1 MARKCTQGA
10 RPLAAA
16 LGFAAAAGIAA
27 PSAAVETGRTHP
39 LRSQNLDETFPD
51 VDRPR
56 SHAPPLRRCHR
67 RPAPAA
73 AQKPS
78 PPAPAAAAAGP
89 AAAADPSYLTVR
101 EKDYVLTVHRPAGWQ
116 EDAEGA
122 KKYHGK
128 FLFHP
133 QPEAGKADSGTML
146 LVSTY
151 HKFDENVSLR
161 LQSDA
166 DSFRK
171 QFPNLEQGTVDVKHP
186 KYATYA
192 RVFSQPGGFSQYVT
206 YLNPG
211 GAQPY
216 AVYVALGREKGAATP
231 AELAAYK
238 ALVESLVISL
248 PAGKPGS

>member
-1 MARKCTQGA
+1 MKSFQTSI
-10 RPLAAA
+10 A
-16 LGFAAAAGIAA
+16 LGVTLLLCTVAA
-27 PSAAVETGRTHP
+27 P
-39 LRSQNLDETFPD
+39 L
-51 VDRPR
+51 
-56 SHAPPLRRCHR
+56 
-67 RPAPAA
+67 PAG

-78 PPAPAAAAAGP
+78 PPAAAAAAAP
-89 AAAADPSYLTVR
+89 APAADPSYLTVR

-122 KKYHGK
+122 TKYRGK
-128 FLFHP
+128 FLFRP
-133 QPEAGKADSGTML
+133 QAEAGKADSGAVL

-151 HKFDENVSLR
+151 HKVDENVSLR
-161 LQSDA
+161 LQSDT

-192 RVFSQPGGFSQYVT
+192 RVFSQPDGFYQYVA

-211 GAQPY
+211 GSQPY

-238 ALVESLVISL
+238 QLVESLVISL

>member
-1 MARKCTQGA
+1 MKSFQTSNPLGA
-10 RPLAAA
+10 TLLLCAV
-16 LGFAAAAGIAA
+16 
-27 PSAAVETGRTHP
+27 AAVAAVAGT
-39 LRSQNLDETFPD
+39 
-51 VDRPR
+51 
-56 SHAPPLRRCHR
+56 
-67 RPAPAA
+67 APAG

-78 PPAPAAAAAGP
+78 SPAP

-101 EKDYVLTVHRPAGWQ
+101 EKDYVLTVHRPVGWQ

-122 KKYHGK
+122 TKYRGK
-128 FLFHP
+128 FLFRP
-133 QPEAGKADSGTML
+133 QPEAGKADSGTVL

-151 HKFDENVSLR
+151 HKFDENVALR

-171 QFPNLEQGTVDVKHP
+171 QFPNLVEGTVDVKHP
-186 KYATYA
+186 RYATYA
-192 RVFSQPGGFSQYVT
+192 RVFSQPDGFYQYVT

-211 GAQPY
+211 GSQPY

-238 ALVESLVISL
+238 QLVESLVISL

>member
-1 MARKCTQGA
+1 MKSFQTSI
-10 RPLAAA
+10 A
-16 LGFAAAAGIAA
+16 LGATLLLFAVAGAA
-27 PSAAVETGRTHP
+27 PAG
-39 LRSQNLDETFPD
+39 
-51 VDRPR
+51 
-56 SHAPPLRRCHR
+56 
-67 RPAPAA
+67 

-78 PPAPAAAAAGP
+78 PAAGSAAAAP

-122 KKYHGK
+122 TKYRGK

-133 QPEAGKADSGTML
+133 QPEAGKADTGTML

-151 HKFDENVSLR
+151 HKFDENVGLR

-192 RVFSQPGGFSQYVT
+192 RVFSQPGGFYQYVT

-238 ALVESLVISL
+238 ELVESLVISL